1 MIMVTLGF
9 PGNESIEPAWERR
22 RKAPMFAEGGM
33 VAAAHP
39 LTTMAGVA
47 ALEQGGNAVDAAV
60 AAALVASVVM
70 PEMCG
75 LGGDLFAVVH
85 APAGSNGNKGETIA
99 VHGCGIAPR
108 GATIEQMTAAG
119 DAPGQMP
126 YQGPL
131 SVGVP
136 GMVDAYFSLL
146 KRFGSRSFAELAERA
161 IEYADNGFP
170 LTHDGARSIADNRS
184 ILERFPSSAA
194 VFFPGGEAPK
204 EGAILRQTDLARTL
218 RQIAAEG
225 RDVFYEG
232 DIAKRI
238 AAFMAENGGAITV
251 DDLSGHSTD
260 FAPPLETT
268 YRNYTVYETCLPTQG
283 LILIESLN
291 IAEQTDLRSVDP
303 YSAEGIHLLAETKK
317 LAFADRVGYAADPA
331 FASCPLDTL
340 LSKEWAKERA
350 KLIKPDQASKEVPAG
365 VHREGDTTY
374 LCVIDGNGMMVSLI
388 QSVSS
393 AFGSGVVAGDT
404 GIVLNNRVGRGF
416 SLQEGH
422 PNIFAPGKK
431 TMHTLNCYL
440 IADPAGTPILVG
452 GTPGGDGQP
461 QWNLQVISGLIDAG
475 LDVQAAIEA
484 PRWTSWPGTDPST
497 IDNPFELRIE
507 DRFGEAIA
515 QGLAER
521 GHDVH
526 RQGGWA
532 AGGAAQAITRDP
544 NTGILAGGSD
554 PRVEGMAAGF

>member
-1 MIMVTLGF
+1 MTVLGF
-9 PGNESIEPAWERR
+9 PGAASIEPAWERR
-22 RKAPMFAEGGM
+22 RKAPAFAEGGM

-75 LGGDLFAVVH
+75 LGGDLFAIVH
-85 APAGSNGNKGETIA
+85 APGANGTKGDMVA
-99 VHGCGIAPR
+99 VHGSGIAPR
-108 GATIEQMTAAG
+108 GATIEQMRAAG

-146 KRFGSRSFAELAERA
+146 KRFGTRTFAELAERA
-161 IEYADNGFP
+161 ITYAENGFP

-184 ILERFPSSAA
+184 VLERFPSSAA
-194 VFFPGGEAPK
+194 VFFPGGESPR
-204 EGAILRQTDLARTL
+204 EGAVLRQSDLGRTL
-218 RQIAAEG
+218 RQIAAGG

-238 AAFMAENGGAITV
+238 AAFMAANGGAITV
-251 DDLSGHSTD
+251 DDLSDHTTE

-283 LILIESLN
+283 LILLESLN
-291 IAEQTDLRSVDP
+291 IAEQTDLRTVDP

-317 LAFADRVGYAADPA
+317 LAFADRVGYAADPT
-331 FASCPLDTL
+331 FVTCPLDTL
-340 LSKEWAKERA
+340 LSKEWARERA
-350 KLIKPDQASKEVPAG
+350 KEIDPNRASAEVPAG
-365 VHREGDTTY
+365 IHREGDTTY
-374 LCVIDGNGMMVSLI
+374 LCAIDGNGMMVSLI

-416 SLQEGH
+416 SLQERH

-440 IADPAGTPILVG
+440 IADPDGTPILVG

-475 LDVQAAIEA
+475 LDVQAALEA

-507 DRFGEAIA
+507 DRFGDAIA
-515 QGLAER
+515 QGLADR

-526 RQGGWA
+526 R
-532 AGGAAQAITRDP
+532 
-544 NTGILAGGSD
+544 
-554 PRVEGMAAGF
+554 

>member
-1 MIMVTLGF
+1 MTMLGF
-9 PGNESIEPAWERR
+9 PGAESIEPAWERR
-22 RKAPMFAEGGM
+22 RKAPIFADGGI

-47 ALEQGGNAVDAAV
+47 TLEQGGNAVDAAV

-75 LGGDLFAVVH
+75 LGGDLFAIVH
-85 APAGSNGNKGETIA
+85 APGGATSTTGETVA
-99 VHGCGIAPR
+99 VHGSGIAPR
-108 GATIEQMTAAG
+108 GATIEQMRDAG
-119 DAPGQMP
+119 DRAGQMP

-146 KRFGSRSFAELAERA
+146 QRYGTRPFAELAERA
-161 IEYADNGFP
+161 IWYAGNGFP
-170 LTHDGARSIADNRS
+170 LTRDGARSIADNQS

-194 VFFPGGEAPK
+194 VFFPEGEPPK
-204 EGAILRQTDLARTL
+204 EGTVLRQSDLARTL
-218 RQIAAEG
+218 RQIAADG

-251 DDLSGHSTD
+251 DDLSGHATD
-260 FAPPLETT
+260 FAPPLQTT
-268 YRNYTVYETCLPTQG
+268 YRNYTIFETCLPTQG
-283 LILIESLN
+283 MILLESLN
-291 IAEQTDLRSVDP
+291 IAEQTDLRTVDP
-303 YSAEGIHLLAETKK
+303 YSAAGIHLLAETKK

-331 FASCPLDTL
+331 FATCPLDTL
-340 LSKEWAKERA
+340 LSKGWAAERA
-350 KLIKPDQASKEVPAG
+350 KLIDPDQAASDVPAG
-365 VHREGDTTY
+365 IHRDGDTTY
-374 LCVIDGNGMMVSLI
+374 LCVIDRDGMMVSLI

-440 IADPAGTPILVG
+440 IADPDGTPVLVG

-507 DRFGEAIA
+507 DRLGEAIS

-521 GHDVH
+521 GHDVR
-526 RQGGWA
+526 RQGAWA
-532 AGGAAQAITRDP
+532 AGGAAQAIARDP
-544 NTGILAGGSD
+544 NTHILAGGSD
-554 PRVEGMAAGF
+554 SRVEGMAAGF